1 MKGSDQYNFLKEK
14 QMKLLQ
20 KPILVTATLA
30 AIMIAGC
37 GEHSKSDNVAQ
48 RDEQT
53 MTPPIANDAGK
64 MNGTATASV
73 DDSMITTKVKAAIVA
88 EPTLSAM
95 DIKVKTDDGV
105 VTLSGTIDT
114 PDKADRAKQLA
125 QTVDGV
131 KTVNNELVVKSPS

>member
-1 MKGSDQYNFLKEK
+1 
-14 QMKLLQ
+14 MKLLQ
-20 KPILVTATLA
+20 KPLLMTATLVAILA
-30 AIMIAGC
+30 AGYVQYSNA
-37 GEHSKSDNVAQ
+37 EDATQQNQ
-48 RDEQT
+48 QPQT
-53 MTPPIANDAGK
+53 PQTSNDANK
-64 MNGTATASV
+64 MSTTAATPI

-95 DIKVKTDDGV
+95 PIKVKTNDGV

-114 PDKADRAKQLA
+114 PDKAERAKQLA